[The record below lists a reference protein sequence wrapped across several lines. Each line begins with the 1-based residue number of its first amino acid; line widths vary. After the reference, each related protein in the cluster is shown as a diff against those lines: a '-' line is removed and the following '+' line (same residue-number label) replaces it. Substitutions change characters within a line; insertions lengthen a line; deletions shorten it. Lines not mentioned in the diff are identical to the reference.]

1 MQLRGRSRDR
11 ETKSTP
17 PGPVYMSNEEFAEY
31 LKNLRNSRV
40 ARPKGARPLSLTT
53 RSEVLNKES
62 SNHTQEGLNSEHN
75 HPSPEIAIRSHR
87 RAQSSLSNTY
97 SSAKS
102 RTGRLLPQQTSLS
115 SEIPLLKPSDVV
127 PSATYIERGQRWMEK
142 EEAVALREAMEDM
155 DSSEDTEEN
164 RIYAAAHKEACELV
178 WQHKNPQLVG
188 KPDQPYRYKNH
199 LRKNSYQV
207 ARTESV
213 GRRGSSSLAT
223 GLARDIPVTIRSF
236 SGGSSSSEGMTV
248 KNRRSSDEPDLIR
261 KRQSNLDSRSDK
273 RSGISVQPATDFN
286 MKSTAVRTHRNSQL
300 NSGNPSI
307 PTRNSGRRNISGEIK
322 SGPFRGDQIWEEP
335 EQQKAQR
342 ERPQVRQDVPVSHN
356 LKSKPSTNHVQF
368 AKDVELRSN
377 STPPEPS
384 KRVSIF
390 EIHKN
395 PPPQTINSRYVA
407 NHPTNSSENGKEKA
421 HGSLKQT
428 KEVLEIRSEEIRQA
442 TSMRLK
448 DRSPKLPLPSVISD
462 RPGRPIVSFDPN
474 WKPKEADLKSEIR
487 KPQVDNLKPKQILP
501 TSPTTKTSSSSSSAS
516 LVPSRPS
523 VEINCQTEDD
533 IPNSE
538 KLGSRSCHSAASPSR
553 LVPSIPS
560 INITEMPSISISS
573 SSSPVIG
580 VEEPE
585 SKPKRPLPIPRSNTN
600 ASVSAI
606 NPDQGHWSPAA
617 GKRAT
622 IACSKCRLPIQN
634 RVLKIGA
641 NEHFHPKCFCCTTCG
656 SELESL
662 EIYPEPSS
670 KRIERLDRIRRRA
683 EGEQLPEIEGQT
695 EHDDGDESDRYYCHL
710 DFHENFAPRCKH
722 CKTPIIGEHI
732 VALGEHW
739 HPGHFFCAECGDP
752 FRKGMTHIQK
762 DSYAWCINCQIKR
775 TERQAPKCK
784 KCRKAVIGEYVRA
797 LGGEWHEQCFR
808 CAVCQ
813 KGFDDGSFYP
823 KQVDDEQTIVLC
835 IHCIEL
841 ELKA

>member
-53 RSEVLNKES
+53 RPEALNKET
-62 SNHTQEGLNSEHN
+62 SNYIQECPNSEQKHTT
-75 HPSPEIAIRSHR
+75 PDIAIRSHR
-87 RAQSSLSNTY
+87 RAQSSLSNSY
-97 SSAKS
+97 STTKS
-102 RTGRLLPQQTSLS
+102 RAGRLFPQQTSLGP
-115 SEIPLLKPSDVV
+115 EIPLLKPSDVV

-142 EEAVALREAMEDM
+142 EEAVALRKAMEDM
-155 DSSEDTEEN
+155 DFSEDTEEN

-188 KPDQPYRYKNH
+188 KSDQPYRYKNH

-213 GRRGSSSLAT
+213 SRRGSSSLAT

-236 SGGSSSSEGMTV
+236 SSGSSSSEGMTV
-248 KNRRSSDEPDLIR
+248 RNRRSSDESDLIR
-261 KRQSNLDSRSDK
+261 KYQSNIDPRLDIRS
-273 RSGISVQPATDFN
+273 SISVEPALDHN
-286 MKSTAVRTHRNSQL
+286 MKSTAVRTYRNSQL

-307 PTRNSGRRNISGEIK
+307 PRKNSGRRNISGEMK

-342 ERPQVRQDVPVSHN
+342 GRSQVLQDVLVSQN
-356 LKSKPSTNHVQF
+356 LKPKPTNHVQF

-395 PPPQTINSRYVA
+395 PPSQTRNPRYVA
-407 NHPTNSSENGKEKA
+407 NPPTNSSENGIEKA
-421 HGSLKQT
+421 QGSQKQA

-501 TSPTTKTSSSSSSAS
+501 IATAAKTSSSSSSAS

-523 VEINCQTEDD
+523 VEINRQTVTNTLMKE
-533 IPNSE
+533 NH
-538 KLGSRSCHSAASPSR
+538 GSRFCHSAASPPR
-553 LVPSIPS
+553 PVPSIPS
-560 INITEMPSISISS
+560 INITEMPSISISPP
-573 SSSPVIG
+573 SSPVIR
-580 VEEPE
+580 VEKPE
-585 SKPKRPLPIPRSNTN
+585 NKPKRPLPIPRSNTS
-600 ASVSAI
+600 ASVSKI
-606 NPDQGHWSPAA
+606 SPDQGHWSPAA

-622 IACSKCRLPIQN
+622 VACSKCRLPIQN

-695 EHDDGDESDRYYCHL
+695 EQDDGDESERYYCHL

-762 DSYAWCINCQIKR
+762 DSYAWCVNCQIKR

-823 KQVDDEQTIVLC
+823 KQVDNEQTIVLC
-835 IHCIEL
+835 IHCIER